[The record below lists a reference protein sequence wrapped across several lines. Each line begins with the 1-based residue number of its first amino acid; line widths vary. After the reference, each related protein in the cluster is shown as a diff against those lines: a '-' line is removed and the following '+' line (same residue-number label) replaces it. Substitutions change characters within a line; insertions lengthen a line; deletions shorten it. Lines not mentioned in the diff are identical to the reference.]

1 MLDVP
6 NARADDALAVRHTY
20 DFPRPA
26 VTADVV
32 VFTIRG
38 GDLCVLLIRRGKA
51 PFKGAWALPGGFVD
65 QDEPLARAA
74 ARELEEETALTGISL
89 EQLGAFG
96 DPGRDPRGHTVS
108 IAYYGFLAAQT
119 PVVAGDDASAVDWH
133 SVRALPK
140 MAFDHA
146 SIVALAHERL
156 RQRLEAGVFG
166 GIEIVPPR
174 FTLSELQHV
183 HEAVLGRQ
191 LDKRNF
197 RARLLARRIVAPA
210 LSPQGDPAQRT
221 GRHRPAQLYRFASE
235 EDNPSVQRARS
246 RDKPARARKSASR
259 IR

>member
-1 MLDVP
+1 M
-6 NARADDALAVRHTY
+6 
-20 DFPRPA
+20 
-26 VTADVV
+26 TADVV

-65 QDEPLARAA
+65 QNEPLARAA
-74 ARELEEETALTGISL
+74 ARELEEETTLSGIPL

-108 IAYYGFLAAQT
+108 VAYYGFLVAQI
-119 PVVAGDDASAVDWH
+119 PVAAGDDASAVDWH

-140 MAFDHA
+140 MAFDHTD
-146 SIVALAHERL
+146 IIALAHERL
-156 RQRLEAGVFG
+156 RQRLDSGALAN
-166 GIEIVPPR
+166 GIHVVPPR

-197 RARLLARRIVAPA
+197 RARLIAQHIVVPA
-210 LSPQGDPAQRT
+210 LSPQGAPARKI
-221 GRHRPAQLYRFASE
+221 GRHRPAQLFRFSSEGPPIASVR
-235 EDNPSVQRARS
+235 PVR
-246 RDKPARARKSASR
+246 KPARARKTATR